1 MKKKHPTSNT
11 QHPTSKAQAQAR
23 VCNSPLMMD
32 VFERIAQER
41 HRQNAALCISPS
53 SRANYK
59 EARIDALIAMGNV
72 ERVIADTPWWDF
84 PENRHWLQVD
94 LVVLAAHC
102 VAWLE
107 ALEAQ
112 IRSSRTGGRRSGK
125 LPPLTQRQIDA
136 VLHGKPKGGA

>member
-59 EARIDALIAMGNV
+59 EARIDALIARGV
-72 ERVIADTPWWDF
+72 WWDF